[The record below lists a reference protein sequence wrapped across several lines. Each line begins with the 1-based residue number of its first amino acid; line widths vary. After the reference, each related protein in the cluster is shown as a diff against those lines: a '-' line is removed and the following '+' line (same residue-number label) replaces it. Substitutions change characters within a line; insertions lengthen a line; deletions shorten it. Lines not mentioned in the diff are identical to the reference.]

1 MKGKIKGIWGI
12 NPQHPNQSD
21 IKKKRPPGRPKPV
34 KSKRKHGR
42 PLKDNDVNDGGGE
55 AVMIL
60 ILLFIFL
67 LIVLALW

>member
-1 MKGKIKGIWGI
+1 MSNKPKGVWGI
-12 NPQHPNQSD
+12 NPQYPNQSD
-21 IKKKRPPGRPKPV
+21 NKKKRPPGQPKPV

-42 PLKDNDVNDGGGE
+42 PLKDNDVSDGGGE

-67 LIVLALW
+67 LIVLFLW